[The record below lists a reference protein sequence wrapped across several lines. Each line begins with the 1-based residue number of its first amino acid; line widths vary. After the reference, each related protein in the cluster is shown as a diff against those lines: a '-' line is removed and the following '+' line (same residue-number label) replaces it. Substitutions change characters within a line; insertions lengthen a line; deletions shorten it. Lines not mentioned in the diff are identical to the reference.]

1 VRDRRYRADT
11 QVRPYKIHIM
21 LAAVILAAGESRRMG
36 TPKALLPFPT
46 TAVATEGITTFVEHL
61 RSIAQHPRIG
71 LRRVVLGAH
80 AEEIRS
86 RAQLAPADV
95 VVNAAWATGQLSS
108 IQAAIRSLPPGGS
121 APLTTGGTDGIMLF
135 LVDHPLITAGLVG
148 TLVEQFYA
156 SKRRIVIPTY
166 NGKRG
171 HPVIFASSLYDE
183 LLAAPAE
190 HGARAVVWA
199 HADEVLEIPTD
210 EEGVVLNLNDPETMK
225 RVFPA

>member
-1 VRDRRYRADT
+1 
-11 QVRPYKIHIM
+11 M

-36 TPKALLPFPT
+36 TPKALLPLPAS
-46 TAVATEGITTFVEHL
+46 AVATEGITTFVEHL

-71 LRRVVLGAH
+71 LRRVVLGAD

-108 IQAAIRSLPPGGS
+108 IQAAIRSLPD
-121 APLTTGGTDGIMLF
+121 GTEGVVLF
-135 LVDHPLITAGLVG
+135 LVDQPLITSGLVA
-148 TLVEQFYA
+148 TLVEQFY
-156 SKRRIVIPTY
+156 SSQRRIVIPTY

-183 LLAAPAE
+183 LLAAPE
-190 HGARAVVWA
+190 EQGARAVVWR
-199 HADEVLEIPTD
+199 HAKDVLEVPTD